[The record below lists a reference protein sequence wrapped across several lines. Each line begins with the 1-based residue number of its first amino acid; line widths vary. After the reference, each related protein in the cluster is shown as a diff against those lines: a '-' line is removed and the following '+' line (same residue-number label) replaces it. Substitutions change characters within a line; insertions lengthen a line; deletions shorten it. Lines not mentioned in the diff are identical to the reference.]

1 MRFFLLISF
10 IGVVVNSF
18 SQSAQLD
25 SLQRVIDKKG
35 ETKEKVALLNQLTFS
50 QFGYDVEMAGVT
62 NQRAIGLAQKTN
74 DKSGEGWAT
83 TYKALYFYFNGNL
96 KEAEEFANRSV
107 QIGKASLDTNLEGY
121 SLNQIGNIYRNKGV
135 FDSAFFFYRAAERIF
150 ERSPNLFYQSIVKL
164 NKGRCHLIRSQP
176 DSALLEIQEALKLR
190 QAMMNPAVM
199 PEVWIMLGNCYR
211 EKYELKEAEKY
222 YYMAL
227 KGSPKGSVSYASYL
241 LGMGELYFRK
251 GDFEKA
257 LENWSQVLSVHRKLS
272 YQYELASLLYRI
284 GEAYEELGFY
294 ELSLE
299 SLSKSLKMAER
310 CDFRFLLGDLH
321 YELAWVFY
329 RNKNLETATQ
339 NIRQA
344 EQYFLKMNQQ
354 QRLAGCLNVRGLIQF
369 KKEDYDSALY
379 FHLRSLNERERIGD
393 KIAISSS
400 LFNLGELYSTKKDHK
415 KALTYFW
422 RGLKIDETVGDN
434 YGKGLYY
441 YQIGKA
447 YNKIGSKDSA
457 KYYLEKAIQLAI
469 PTSATDLLRNTYF
482 EMADFLKRSGKP
494 VEAIDYYQKY
504 IQVNDSLYNK
514 QNLQSLSAYRTLYDV
529 EAKDKEI
536 ELLNQKSLVAKEQ
549 AQKQRILFYS
559 LIVGF
564 VILVGFALF
573 YYRFAKRLRKLN
585 YSLAE
590 KSEEIQTQAEEL
602 TEANQV
608 LSKLNRE
615 ISEQKEEIQAQAEE
629 LTESN
634 QAISGINDTLE
645 ERIEERTSELKQAYK
660 ELDTFFYRSSHDFRR
675 PLTTFMGL
683 AEVAKITVKDQG
695 ALELF
700 EKVNETAHNLDK
712 MLMKLQSISDLG
724 VEELLYKQVFI
735 EEAFHRKID
744 SFSQELQ
751 QRSIKVEINAP
762 SVLSFYTYPALLKII
777 LDNLIENAIFFKA
790 TVNSYIRLSAFTHD
804 GWVMVEVED
813 NGQGIEEELLGR
825 VYEMYFRGNEHS
837 KGNGLGLY
845 IVKKTVDKL
854 GGVITISSK
863 LGVGTKVSIFF
874 PHQVER
880 TLH

>member
-50 QFGYDVEMAGVT
+50 QFAYDVEMAGIT
-62 NQRAIGLAQKTN
+62 NQRAIELAKKTN
-74 DKSGEGWAT
+74 DKIGEGWAT
-83 TYKALYFYFNGNL
+83 TYKALYFYFIGSL
-96 KEAEEFANRSV
+96 KEAEELAARSA
-107 QIGKASLDTNLEGY
+107 QMGKVNLDTNLEGY

-135 FDSAFFFYRAAERIF
+135 FDSAFYFYRAAERTL

-164 NKGRCHLIRSQP
+164 NKGRYYLILSKP
-176 DSALLEIQEALKLR
+176 DSALLQVQDAFKLR
-190 QAMMNPAVM
+190 QAMKNPTVM

-211 EKYELKEAEKY
+211 EKYELKEAERY
-222 YYMAL
+222 YGTAL
-227 KGSPKGSVSYASYL
+227 KESPKASVNYASYL
-241 LGMGELYFRK
+241 LGMGELYFRQ
-251 GDFEKA
+251 GDFEGA
-257 LENWSQVLSVHRKLS
+257 LENWSQVLSVQRKLS
-272 YQYELASLLYRI
+272 YQYELASLLFRM

-299 SLSKSLKMAER
+299 SLSKSLKLAQR
-310 CDFRFLLGDLH
+310 SDYRFLLGDLY

-329 RNKNLETATQ
+329 RNRNLETATQ
-339 NIRQA
+339 NILQA
-344 EQYFLKMNQQ
+344 ERIFLKMNQQ

-369 KKEDYDSALY
+369 KKENYDSAVY
-379 FHLRSLNERERIGD
+379 FHLRSLKERERIGD

-400 LFNLGELYSTKKDHK
+400 LFNLGELYNTKRDYK
-415 KALTYFW
+415 KALTYLW
-422 RGLKIDETVGDN
+422 RGVRIDETVGDN

-447 YNKIGSKDSA
+447 YNKMGSKDST
-457 KYYLEKAIQLAI
+457 KYYLDKAIQLAI
-469 PTSATDLLRNTYF
+469 PTSSSDLLRYTYF
-482 EMADFLKRSGKP
+482 EMADFLTRSGNP
-494 VEAIDYYQKY
+494 AEAIDYYQKY
-504 IQVNDSLYNK
+504 IQVNDSLYSK
-514 QNLQSLSAYRTLYDV
+514 QNMQSLSAYRTLYDV
-529 EAKDKEI
+529 ETKDKEI

-559 LIVGF
+559 LVVGF
-564 VILVGFALF
+564 LLLVGLAMF
-573 YYRFAKRLRKLN
+573 YYRFAKRVRKLN

-634 QAISGINDTLE
+634 QAITGINETLE
-645 ERIEERTSELKQAYK
+645 ERIEARTSELKQAYK

-683 AEVAKITVKDQG
+683 AEVAKITVKDQT

-700 EKVNETAHNLDK
+700 DKVNETAHNLDK

-724 VEELLYKQVFI
+724 VEELLYKQIFI
-735 EEAFHRKID
+735 EETFHRKID
-744 SFSQELQ
+744 PFTQELLQ
-751 QRSIKVEINAP
+751 KNIRVEISASP
-762 SVLSFYTYPALLKII
+762 SLSFYSYPALLKIV

-790 TVNSYIRLSAFTHD
+790 TVNSFIRLHAFAHQD
-804 GWVMVEVED
+804 GVMVEVED
-813 NGQGIEEELLGR
+813 NGQGIEEEFLGR

-854 GGVITISSK
+854 SGVITIKSK

-874 PHQVER
+874 PHQAEK
-880 TLH
+880 TQH

>member
-1 MRFFLLISF
+1 VRFSLLLIF

-18 SQSAQLD
+18 SQSSQLD

-35 ETKEKVALLNQLTFS
+35 ETKEKVALLNQLTFNL
-50 QFGYDVEMAGVT
+50 FAYDLEMAGVT
-62 NQRAIGLAQKTN
+62 NQSAIELAQKTN
-74 DKSGEGWAT
+74 DKAGEGWAT
-83 TYKALYFYFNGNL
+83 TYQALYYYFIGNL
-96 KEAEEFANRSV
+96 GEAEELAAKSME
-107 QIGKASLDTNLEGY
+107 IGKANLDTNLQGY
-121 SLNQIGNIYRNKGV
+121 SLNQLGNIYRNKGV
-135 FDSAFFFYRAAERIF
+135 FDSAFLFYRAAERTL
-150 ERSPNLFYQSIVKL
+150 EATPNLFYQSIVKL
-164 NKGRCHLIRSQP
+164 NKGRCYLVLSQP
-176 DSALLEIQEALKLR
+176 DSALLEVQEAFKLR
-190 QAMMNPAVM
+190 QAMKNPAVM
-199 PEVWIMLGNCYR
+199 PEAWIMLGNCYR
-211 EKYELKEAEKY
+211 EKYELKEAERY
-222 YYMAL
+222 YSMAL
-227 KGSPKGSVSYASYL
+227 KVSPKGSFSYSSYL
-241 LGMGELYFRK
+241 LSMGELYFRK
-251 GDFEKA
+251 GDFEIA
-257 LENWSQVLSVHRKLS
+257 LEYWSQVLSVHRKVS
-272 YQYELASLLYRI
+272 YQYELASLLYRM

-299 SLSKSLKMAER
+299 SLSKSLKIAER

-339 NIRQA
+339 NILRA
-344 EQYFLKMNQQ
+344 EQIFLKMNQQ
-354 QRLAGCLNVRGLIQF
+354 QRLAGCLNVRGLIKF
-369 KKEDYDSALY
+369 KEENYDSALY
-379 FHLRSLNERERIGD
+379 FHLRSLKERERLGD

-400 LFNLGELYSTKKDHK
+400 LFNLGELYNTKKDYK
-415 KALTYFW
+415 KALTYLW
-422 RGLKIDETVGDN
+422 KGVRIDETVGDN

-441 YQIGKA
+441 FQIGKA

-469 PTSATDLLRNTYF
+469 PTSASDLLRYTYF
-482 EMADFLKRSGKP
+482 EMADFLTRSGKP
-494 VEAIDYYQKY
+494 AEAIDYYQKY

-514 QNLQSLSAYRTLYDV
+514 QNLQSLSAYRTLYDI

-559 LIVGF
+559 LAIGF
-564 VILVGFALF
+564 LLLVGLAIF

-634 QAISGINDTLE
+634 QAMSGINETLE
-645 ERIEERTSELKQAYK
+645 ERIEARTSELKQAYK

-683 AEVAKITVKDQG
+683 AEVAKITVKDQS

-700 EKVNETAHNLDK
+700 EKVNETAYNLDK

-724 VEELLYKQVFI
+724 VEELLYKQIFI

-744 SFSQELQ
+744 SFSQELLQ
-751 QRSIKVEINAP
+751 KNIKIEINAP
-762 SVLSFYTYPALLKII
+762 PTLSFYSYPALQKII

-790 TVNSYIRLSAFTHD
+790 TVNSFIRLSAFTQKD
-804 GWVMVEVED
+804 GVVIEVED
-813 NGQGIEEELLGR
+813 NGQGIEEEFLGR
-825 VYEMYFRGNEHS
+825 VFEMYFRGNEHS

-854 GGVITISSK
+854 GGGITIKSK

-874 PHQVER
+874 PHQAEKAQ
-880 TLH
+880 L

>member
-1 MRFFLLISF
+1 MRFVLLLSF
-10 IGVVVNSF
+10 IGGVVNSF

-25 SLQRVIDKKG
+25 SLQRLIDKKG

-50 QFGYDVEMAGVT
+50 QFGYDVAMAGVT
-62 NQRAIGLAQKTN
+62 NQRAIELAKKTN
-74 DKSGEGWAT
+74 DKVGEGWAT
-83 TYKALYFYFNGNL
+83 TYNALYFYFIGNL
-96 KEAEEFANRSV
+96 KEAEELAARSV
-107 QIGKASLDTNLEGY
+107 QMGKVNLDTNLEGY

-135 FDSAFFFYRAAERIF
+135 FDSAFFFYRAAERIL

-164 NKGRCHLIRSQP
+164 NKGRSYLILSKP
-176 DSALLEIQEALKLR
+176 DSALLQVQEAFKFR
-190 QAMMNPAVM
+190 QAMKNPAVM
-199 PEVWIMLGNCYR
+199 PEAWIMLGNCYQ

-222 YYMAL
+222 FSMAL
-227 KGSPKGSVSYASYL
+227 KLSPKGSVSYASYH

-251 GDFEKA
+251 GDFERA
-257 LENWSQVLSVHRKLS
+257 LENWSQVLSVQRKLS
-272 YQYELASLLYRI
+272 YQYELASLLYRM

-299 SLSKSLKMAER
+299 SLSKSLKIAQR
-310 CDFRFLLGDLH
+310 SDFRFLMGELY
-321 YELAWVFY
+321 YELAWVYY

-339 NIRQA
+339 NILQA
-344 EQYFLKMNQQ
+344 ERIFLPMNQQ

-369 KKEDYDSALY
+369 RKKNYDSSQY
-379 FHLRSLNERERIGD
+379 FYLRSLKERERLGD
-393 KIAISSS
+393 KIAVSSS
-400 LFNLGELYSTKKDHK
+400 LFNLGELFNTKGDYKE
-415 KALTYFW
+415 ALTFLW
-422 RGLKIDETVGDN
+422 RGVKIDESVGDN

-441 YQIGKA
+441 YQIGKS
-447 YNKIGSKDSA
+447 YKGLGVRDST

-469 PTSATDLLRNTYF
+469 PTSASDLLRYVYF

-504 IQVNDSLYNK
+504 IQINDSLYNK
-514 QNLQSLSAYRTLYDV
+514 QNAQSLSAYRTLYDI
-529 EAKDKEI
+529 ETKDKEI

-549 AQKQRILFYS
+549 AQKQRILFYAVV
-559 LIVGF
+559 IGF
-564 VILVGFALF
+564 LLLVGLAIF

-585 YSLAE
+585 YFLAE
-590 KSEEIQTQAEEL
+590 KGEEIQTQAEEL
-602 TEANQV
+602 TEANEA

-634 QAISGINDTLE
+634 QTISGINETLE
-645 ERIEERTSELKQAYK
+645 ERIELRTSELKQAYK

-724 VEELLYKQVFI
+724 VGELLYKQIFL
-735 EEAFHRKID
+735 EDLFERKID
-744 SFSQELQ
+744 PFSQELLHKNI
-751 QRSIKVEINAP
+751 RVEIDTQ
-762 SVLSFYTYPALLKII
+762 STLSFYSYPALIKII
-777 LDNLIENAIFFKA
+777 LDNLIENAIFFKGN
-790 TVNSYIRLSAFTHD
+790 VNSFIRLKAFAHRD
-804 GWVMVEVED
+804 GIIMEVED
-813 NGQGIEEELLGR
+813 NGQGIEKELMNR
-825 VYEMYFRGNEHS
+825 IFEMYFRGNEHS

-845 IVKKTVDKL
+845 IVKKTVDRLK
-854 GGVITISSK
+854 GQITITSEI
-863 LGVGTKVSIFF
+863 GIGTKVSIFF
-874 PHQVER
+874 PQKVEDTHQ
-880 TLH
+880 

>member
-1 MRFFLLISF
+1 VRFFLSVCIFGIVL
-10 IGVVVNSF
+10 NSF
-18 SQSAQLD
+18 GQSAEID
-25 SLQRVIDKKG
+25 SLKRLIDKKG
-35 ETKEKVALLNQLTFS
+35 ETKERVALLNQLTFS
-50 QFGYDVEMAGVT
+50 QFAYDVEVAGAT
-62 NQRAIGLAQKTN
+62 NQTAIELSRKIN
-74 DKSGEGWAT
+74 DKTGEGWAT
-83 TYKALYFYFNGNL
+83 TYNALYYYFIGNL
-96 KEAEEFANRSV
+96 KEAERLAAKST
-107 QIGKASLDTNLEGY
+107 QMGKANLDTNLEAY
-121 SLNQIGNIYRNKGV
+121 SLNQLGNIYRNKGV
-135 FDSAFFFYRAAERIF
+135 FDSAFFFYRAAEKTF
-150 ERSPNLFYQSIVKL
+150 EVTPNLFYQSIVKL
-164 NKGRCHLIRSQP
+164 NKGRYYLILSQP
-176 DSALLEIQEALKLR
+176 DSALLEVQEAFKLR
-190 QAMMNPAVM
+190 EAMKNPAVM
-199 PEVWIMLGNCYR
+199 PEALIMLGNCYR
-211 EKYELKEAEKY
+211 EKYELKESEQY
-222 YYMAL
+222 YKLAL
-227 KGSPKGSVSYASYL
+227 KVSPKGSVSYASYL

-251 GDFEKA
+251 GDFERA
-257 LENWSQVLSVHRKLS
+257 LENWRGVLSVHRKIS
-272 YQYELASLLYRI
+272 YQYELASLLYRM

-329 RNKNLETATQ
+329 RNRNLETATQ
-339 NIRQA
+339 NILKA

-369 KKEDYDSALY
+369 KKENYDSALY
-379 FHLRSLNERERIGD
+379 FHLRSLKERERIGD

-400 LFNLGELYSTKKDHK
+400 LFNLGELYNTKKDYK
-415 KALTYFW
+415 KALTYLR
-422 RGLKIDETVGDN
+422 RGVRIDETVGDN

-447 YNKIGSKDSA
+447 YNKMGSKDSA

-469 PTSATDLLRNTYF
+469 PTSSSDLLRYTYF
-482 EMADFLKRSGKP
+482 EMADFLTRSGRP
-494 VEAIDYYQKY
+494 AEAIDYYQKY
-504 IQVNDSLYNK
+504 IQVNDSLYSK
-514 QNLQSLSAYRTLYDV
+514 QNMQSLSAYRTLYDV
-529 EAKDKEI
+529 ETKDKEI

-549 AQKQRILFYS
+549 AQKQRILFYT
-559 LIVGF
+559 LVVGF
-564 VILVGFALF
+564 IVLVGLAMF
-573 YYRFAKRLRKLN
+573 YNRFAKRLRKLN

-645 ERIEERTSELKQAYK
+645 ERIEARTSELKQAYK

-700 EKVNETAHNLDK
+700 EKVNETAQNLDK

-744 SFSQELQ
+744 SFGQELLQ
-751 QRSIKVEINAP
+751 KNIKVEINAP
-762 SVLSFYTYPALLKII
+762 STLSFYSYPALLKII

-790 TVNSYIRLSAFTHD
+790 TLNSFIKLNAYTHSE
-804 GWVMVEVED
+804 GVMIEVED
-813 NGQGIEEELLGR
+813 NGQGIEEEFLGR
-825 VYEMYFRGNEHS
+825 VFEMYFRGNEHS

-874 PHQVER
+874 PHQVDKI
-880 TLH
+880 LH

>member
-1 MRFFLLISF
+1 MRFFLLFSL
-10 IGVVVNSF
+10 IGVVFNSVGQS
-18 SQSAQLD
+18 SQID
-25 SLQRVIDKKG
+25 SLERLIDKNG

-50 QFGYDVEMAGVT
+50 QFAYDVQLAGVT
-62 NQRAIGLAQKTN
+62 NQACIELARKIN
-74 DKSGEGWAT
+74 DKIGEGWAT
-83 TYKALYFYFNGNL
+83 TYKALYFYFIGSL
-96 KEAEEFANRSV
+96 KEAEELAARSV
-107 QIGKASLDTNLEGY
+107 QMGKVNLDTNLEGY

-135 FDSAFFFYRAAERIF
+135 FDSAFYFYRAAERTL

-164 NKGRCHLIRSQP
+164 NKGRYYLILSKP
-176 DSALLEIQEALKLR
+176 DSALLQVQDAFKLR
-190 QAMMNPAVM
+190 EAMKNPAVM
-199 PEVWIMLGNCYR
+199 PEAWIMLGNCYR
-211 EKYELKEAEKY
+211 EKYELKEAERY
-222 YYMAL
+222 YNMAM
-227 KGSPKGSVSYASYL
+227 KVSPKGSVSYASYL

-251 GDFEKA
+251 GDFEGA
-257 LENWSQVLSVHRKLS
+257 LENWSQVLAVQRKLS
-272 YQYELASLLYRI
+272 YQYELASLLYRM

-329 RNKNLETATQ
+329 RNRNLETATQ
-339 NIRQA
+339 NIGKA

-354 QRLAGCLNVRGLIQF
+354 LRLAGCLNVRGLIQF
-369 KKEDYDSALY
+369 KKENYDSAVY
-379 FHLRSLNERERIGD
+379 FHLRSLKERERIGD

-400 LFNLGELYSTKKDHK
+400 LFNLGELYNTKRDYK
-415 KALTYFW
+415 KALTYLW
-422 RGLKIDETVGDN
+422 RGVRIDETVGDN

-447 YNKIGSKDSA
+447 YNKMGSKDST
-457 KYYLEKAIQLAI
+457 KYYLDKAIQLAI
-469 PTSATDLLRNTYF
+469 PTSSSDLLRYTYF
-482 EMADFLKRSGKP
+482 EMADFLTRSGNP
-494 VEAIDYYQKY
+494 AEAIDYYQKY
-504 IQVNDSLYNK
+504 IQVNDSLYSK
-514 QNLQSLSAYRTLYDV
+514 QNMQSLSAYRTLYDL
-529 EAKDKEI
+529 ETKDKEI

-559 LIVGF
+559 LVVGF
-564 VILVGFALF
+564 LLLVGLAMF

-645 ERIEERTSELKQAYK
+645 ERIEARTSELKQAYK

-683 AEVAKITVKDQG
+683 AEVAKITVKDQT

-700 EKVNETAHNLDK
+700 DKVNETAHNLDK

-724 VEELLYKQVFI
+724 VEELLYKQIFI
-735 EEAFHRKID
+735 EETFHRKID
-744 SFSQELQ
+744 PFTQELLQ
-751 QRSIKVEINAP
+751 KNIRVEISASP
-762 SVLSFYTYPALLKII
+762 SLSFYSYPALLKIV

-790 TVNSYIRLSAFTHD
+790 TVNSFIRLHAFAHQD
-804 GWVMVEVED
+804 GVMIEVED
-813 NGQGIEEELLGR
+813 NGQGIEEEFLGR

-854 GGVITISSK
+854 SGVITIKSK
-863 LGVGTKVSIFF
+863 LGAGTKVSIFF
-874 PHQVER
+874 PHQAEK
-880 TLH
+880 TQH